1 MLFFVLHTSN
11 QKTVATELILQAY
24 PISSVSNVPIP
35 QTPQSHAETPLWSH
49 HHGLLLHL
57 PHHRRLQRRLIGPH
71 HLPNL
76 LPALKN
82 QKRRHRPNA
91 QLLRNIRHLVDIE
104 FVETGRFFVFLGHVD
119 DGRGDDFAGA
129 APGGEAVEDH
139 EGGVWEGGAEVG
151 GAVGCVSRGG
161 VEAGRLM
168 KVEG

>member
-1 MLFFVLHTSN
+1 MLFFVLHTCN

-24 PISSVSNVPIP
+24 RSPRYLTFPSPKTLNHT
-35 QTPQSHAETPLWSH
+35 QKPLSSH

-139 EGGVWEGGAEVG
+139 EGGV
-151 GAVGCVSRGG
+151 
-161 VEAGRLM
+161 
-168 KVEG
+168 